1 MARVVV
7 GAVVRLVSL
16 GRIVMSAKI
25 FSVASCFVLS
35 IVSLPA
41 WGADT
46 ATVTDLRRA
55 VPADVHMAVYAK
67 RNPERDYQRE
77 YLEEAWETV
86 QEEQIGERIVK
97 IIGSRIPEDKKDD
110 ARERWAEIRE
120 ALEPI
125 SGEALANAEEFVF
138 AQRMVGMFNQQLFAL
153 RLSEEDAADCE
164 GGMTEVFELAEK
176 WSDGKVSVEE
186 TEVDDATVT
195 TLRLPKEAPFQPG
208 VARVGDVILF
218 STGPELLRDSVE
230 QLQSDSGVSK
240 FDDPRFKEAMEHLP
254 EAEDVVTFF
263 DAKQMFKS
271 MADIGDVIREKGRN
285 EEKAE
290 RGAKLMERILSE
302 VAILDYEVTV
312 EYTEDGQNRSK
323 AIGKL
328 ADGYEDM
335 LLGKA
340 LTQGEAFEDWKSWI
354 PADATSFSLNTGLNL
369 HVLYEGIMEI
379 VREDIPESKRGLE
392 KFAEAQEKV
401 DVNLDEDIFQ
411 SFSGECVSVRLPV
424 EVSDDKTVQQ
434 GVTALKCSN
443 PERIREL
450 LDRAVEALNKLP
462 AVQAQ
467 ELELVDAEDL
477 DGYQEIKANI
487 FSTVGVRP
495 VIGFDDDW
503 MIVSSHIEAAK
514 KFAAVRAGDEDSIA
528 DSDKLEDFDVES
540 DGEVYAASY
549 CDVGAGVRQAADFID
564 KAGMMAPMFIG
575 MAAAKADPEDMKP
588 VQEAIAL
595 LPSIAKVVRKFDY
608 FEDRL
613 SITREG
619 PLPDS
624 YIREAATQIRQP
636 EDES

>member
-1 MARVVV
+1 MSARV
-7 GAVVRLVSL
+7 LS
-16 GRIVMSAKI
+16 M
-25 FSVASCFVLS
+25 ASCFALS
-35 IVSLPA
+35 IASLPT

-77 YLEEAWETV
+77 YLEEAWETA
-86 QEEQIGERIVK
+86 QEEQIGERIIK
-97 IIGSRIPEDKKDD
+97 IVGSRIPEDKKDD

-164 GGMTEVFELAEK
+164 DGMTEVFKLAEK

-195 TLRLPKEAPFQPG
+195 MLRLPKEAMFQPG
-208 VARVGDVILF
+208 VARVGDVIF
-218 STGPELLRDSVE
+218 FGTGSELLRDSVE

-254 EAEDVVTFF
+254 EAEDCVTFF
-263 DAKQMFKS
+263 DAKQMWESF
-271 MADIGDVIREKGRN
+271 ADIGDFIREKGRN
-285 EEKAE
+285 DEKAE
-290 RGAKLMERILSE
+290 RAAKVMERLVGE
-302 VAILDYEVTV
+302 MAVVDYEVTV

-323 AIGKL
+323 ALGKL
-328 ADGYEDM
+328 SEGYEDT
-335 LLGKA
+335 LLGKS
-340 LTQGEAFEDWKSWI
+340 LSQGEAFEDWKSWI
-354 PADATSFSLNTGLNL
+354 PADATAFSMSTGMNL
-369 HVLYEGIMEI
+369 HVLYDGIMEI
-379 VREDIPESKRGLE
+379 LREDIPESKRGLE
-392 KFAEAQEKV
+392 KFAEAQEEI

-411 SFSGECVSVRLPV
+411 SFSGECVSVRMPV
-424 EVSDDKTVQQ
+424 DVGDDKTTQQ

-443 PERIREL
+443 PERISEL
-450 LDRAVEALNKLP
+450 LERAVEALNKLP

-467 ELELVDAEDL
+467 GLELVDAEDL

-495 VIGFDDDW
+495 VIGFDDGW
-503 MIVSSHIEAAK
+503 MVVSSHIEAAK

-528 DSDKLEDFDVES
+528 DSDLLDEFDVEA

-549 CDVGAGVRQAADFID
+549 CDIGAGVRQAADFID
-564 KAGMMAPMFIG
+564 QAGMMAPMFIG

-588 VQEAIAL
+588 VQDAIAL

-624 YIREAATQIRQP
+624 YIREAVTQIRQP
-636 EDES
+636 DEES

>member
-7 GAVVRLVSL
+7 GAVARPVSL

-25 FSVASCFVLS
+25 LSMTSCFALS
-35 IVSLPA
+35 LASLPA

-77 YLEEAWETV
+77 YLEEAWETA
-86 QEEQIGERIVK
+86 QEEQIGERILK
-97 IIGSRIPEDKKDD
+97 IVASRIPEDKKDD

-138 AQRMVGMFNQQLFAL
+138 AQQMVGAFNQQLFAL

-164 GGMTEVFELAEK
+164 GGMTEVFELAAK
-176 WSDGKVSVEE
+176 WSDGKVRVEE

-195 TLRLPKEAPFQPG
+195 TLRLPKESPFQPG

-218 STGPELLRDSVE
+218 STGPALLRASVE

-263 DAKQMFKS
+263 DGKQLWKS
-271 MADIGDVIREKGRN
+271 LAGLGDFIREKGHN
-285 EEKAE
+285 EEKHE
-290 RGAKLMERILSE
+290 RAAKLVERIIGE
-302 VAILDYEVTV
+302 AGIIDFEVTV
-312 EYTEDGQNRSK
+312 EYTEDGQNRSV
-323 AIGKL
+323 ALGKL
-328 ADGYEDM
+328 TDGYEDTI
-335 LLGKA
+335 LGKA
-340 LTQGEAFEDWKSWI
+340 LTQGKPFEDWKSWI
-354 PADATSFSLNTGLNL
+354 PADATAYSLSTGVNA
-369 HVLYEGIMEI
+369 HVLYEGIMDI
-379 VREDIPESKRGLE
+379 VREDVPESKRGLE
-392 KFAEAQEKV
+392 KFTEAQEKI
-401 DVNLDEDIFQ
+401 DVNLDDDILQ
-411 SFSGECVSVRLPV
+411 SFSGECVSVRMPV
-424 EVSDDKTVQQ
+424 EVSDDKTTQQ
-434 GVTALKCSN
+434 GVTAVKCSN
-443 PERIREL
+443 PGRIREL

-477 DGYQEIKANI
+477 DGYQEIQANL
-487 FSTVGVRP
+487 FKTVGVRP
-495 VIGFDDDW
+495 VIGFDDGW
-503 MIVSSHIEAAK
+503 MVVSSHIEAAK

-528 DSDKLEDFDVES
+528 DTDRLEAFDVEG

-549 CDVGAGVRQAADFID
+549 CDIGAGVRQAADLID

-636 EDES
+636 DEES